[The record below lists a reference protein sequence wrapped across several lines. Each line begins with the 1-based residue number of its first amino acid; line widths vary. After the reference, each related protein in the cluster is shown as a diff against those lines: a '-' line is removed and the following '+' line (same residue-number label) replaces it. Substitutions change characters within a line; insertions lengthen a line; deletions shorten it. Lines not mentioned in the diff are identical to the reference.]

1 MINDKDVKAYCQDIA
16 NDFVEEYS
24 RQLDI
29 SLEQLLRE
37 FGFDEDKENSATF
50 LEENG
55 LQLLYD
61 SEQYEDYSIKFIYL
75 VKNDNIAGCFWI
87 KIMYGDDLSY
97 EVSDIF
103 IYGE

>member
-1 MINDKDVKAYCQDIA
+1 MLK
-16 NDFVEEYS
+16 
-24 RQLDI
+24 
-29 SLEQLLRE
+29 E
-37 FGFDEDKENSATF
+37 FGFEGDKENSATF

-55 LQLLYD
+55 YQLLFD
-61 SEQYEDYSIKFIYL
+61 SEQYEDYSIKIIYL
-75 VKNDNIAGCFWI
+75 TKNNNAAGCFGI